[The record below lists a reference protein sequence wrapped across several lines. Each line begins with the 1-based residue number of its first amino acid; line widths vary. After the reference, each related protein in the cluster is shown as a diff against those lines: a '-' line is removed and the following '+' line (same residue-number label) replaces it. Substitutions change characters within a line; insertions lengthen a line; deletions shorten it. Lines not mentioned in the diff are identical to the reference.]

1 MTTALASRPGVD
13 LVSERRYPSSDL
25 LKGLLEEWSDS
36 ELLSASAGCVANER
50 TAKLGQY
57 S

>member
-13 LVSERRYPSSDL
+13 LVGKRRYPSSDL

-36 ELLSASAGCVANER
+36 ELLSASAGCVENEC